1 MADLTTPAPVR
12 RLTLADPCPGKFQKG
27 KHAVYGAVCRA
38 CGARDEKLSGE
49 VMEATEKL
57 AARRNFWI
65 ASESLDLAYA
75 NRSPDFLKMLGIWRT
90 KLADLRKQGGL

>member
-1 MADLTTPAPVR
+1 MPSLNEPVR
-12 RLTLADPCPGKFQKG
+12 PPRLTLADPCPGKFQKG
-27 KHAVYGAVCRA
+27 KHSMYGAVCRA
-38 CGARDEKLSGE
+38 CGARDEKLSDE
-49 VMEATEKL
+49 VMAGAEKI
-57 AARRNFWI
+57 AARKNFWL